1 MAVWNVI
8 DHTELS
14 SGANSY
20 TKSSIPSSYD
30 HLCFIASARTDA
42 SVHTDYCEFY
52 LNSDSSHPSGT
63 SKYSQLYISSGSS
76 SVGSSKALS
85 SSATLGFGGEV
96 CGASALAD
104 TFSTV
109 KLWIPSYANSTNYK
123 QIVGEICTP
132 NSDTTNYRWNTYVTN
147 TLFLDTSAVDQFTY
161 MVYGGSDDMV
171 QYSTFTLYGINGAG

>member
-1 MAVWNVI
+1 MACWNVI
-8 DHTELS
+8 DHDEFL

-30 HLCFIASARTDA
+30 HLCFIASIRTDA
-42 SVHTDYCEFY
+42 SVYTDYCEFY
-52 LNSDSSHPSGT
+52 LNNDSTT
-63 SKYSQLYISSGSS
+63 SKYSQVYVSSGIIGGSM
-76 SVGSSKALS
+76 GSSQAKSA
-85 SSATLGFGGEV
+85 SATLGYGGEV

-109 KLWIPSYANSTNYK
+109 KMWIPNYANTSNYK
-123 QIVGEICTP
+123 QILGQIATP
-132 NSDTTNYRWNTYVTN
+132 NTDATNYRWNLY
-147 TLFLDTSAVDQFTY
+147 LSSSIFLDTSAVDQFTY